1 MKKLLLIFTTLMF
14 LGLSPTTAQD
24 NDNIRSARI
33 SLFTDRMQL
42 TPTQAQKF
50 WPIYNQYDNDRRS
63 LSKQIRALK
72 SSGNASSLQKIESLE
87 AQKLQL
93 KNKYKSA
100 FLEVLTT
107 SQLAKM
113 YSAEEE
119 FKKMLVDQINKD

>member
-1 MKKLLLIFTTLMF
+1 MKKLLLILTTLMF
-14 LGLSPTTAQD
+14 LGFGPSIAQE

-50 WPIYNQYDNDRRS
+50 WPVYNQYDNERRA
-63 LSKQIRALK
+63 LGKQIRSLK

-87 AQKLQL
+87 SEKLQL
-93 KNKYKSA
+93 RNKYKNNFLNIISA
-100 FLEVLTT
+100 